1 MIAVSI
7 PLFPPGRV
15 VATPGALDALAVAG
29 VSVWALVSRHIAGDY
44 GDIDD
49 EDRRAN
55 QAAVRV
61 GDRIISSYRLPTGE
75 AVWVVTEADRS
86 STSCLLPSDY

>member
-1 MIAVSI
+1 MIAVST

-15 VATPGALDALAVAG
+15 VATPGAVDALAVAG
-29 VSVWALVSRHIAGDY
+29 VSVWAVVSRHIAGDY
-44 GDIDD
+44 GDLDA

-55 QAAVRV
+55 QAAVRD
-61 GDRIISSYRLPTGE
+61 GDRIVSSYNLPSGE

-86 STSCLLPSDY
+86 STCCLLPSEY